1 MDTLKKRPSGNRAS
15 AKGDVMVVDLRK
27 WQATLKQR
35 GEPDQESA
43 PSKRIMN
50 KQLIVLLNLSQ
61 RAVCALFCGSV
72 GGPVEEPLARYRSK

>member
-1 MDTLKKRPSGNRAS
+1 
-15 AKGDVMVVDLRK
+15 MVVDLRK

-43 PSKRIMN
+43 PSTRIMS
-50 KQLIVLLNLSQ
+50 KQLIVLNLSQ
-61 RAVCALFCGSV
+61 RAVCARFCGSV